1 LSSLIYL
8 TYCIWFNMLNKMQNQ
23 IHKNDSSSE
32 EIYQEMTRD
41 AFGISSQKILFESE
55 KFDKSDATE
64 KFDYFKD
71 SKNEIFK
78 QKLVNTITA
87 ELQGFIPGA
96 FQILPQSEQCLSYAN
111 LHSWSP
117 GRAYFS
123 LFEMKK
129 SKSIW
134 ILHFSRSVGEGLAYL
149 VHKENF
155 GTGINIYDE
164 LREADSLIY
173 LEIGEILRKLFS
185 SLIKLWPKIQNLN
198 VSRCRHI
205 LQLGFQ
211 TGVCLKE
218 EYIIFPFHLKN
229 KECSGDFNLIFPS
242 KYIF

>member
-1 LSSLIYL
+1 
-8 TYCIWFNMLNKMQNQ
+8 MQNQ

-41 AFGISSQKILFESE
+41 AFGFSQGEKTFDSENLKGSES
-55 KFDKSDATE
+55 TE
-64 KFDYFKD
+64 SVVSFSELKYAR
-71 SKNEIFK
+71 FK
-78 QKLVNTITA
+78 QKIVNIISA
-87 ELQGFIPGA
+87 ELQIILPGA
-96 FQILPQSEQCLSYAN
+96 FQITPLVEQCLSYAN

-134 ILHFSRSVGEGLAYL
+134 ILHFSRPIGEGLAYL
-149 VHKENF
+149 IHKKNF
-155 GTGINIYDE
+155 GTEINIYYD

-173 LEIGEILRKLFS
+173 LEIGEILRKLFAS
-185 SLIKLWPKIQNLN
+185 MIKLWAEIENLN

-211 TGVCLKE
+211 AGVRLKE

-229 KECSGDFNLIFPS
+229 KECSGEFNLIFPI
-242 KYIF
+242 KYLNNIVDT

>member
-1 LSSLIYL
+1 
-8 TYCIWFNMLNKMQNQ
+8 MQNQ
-23 IHKNDSSSE
+23 ILKNDSSWE

-41 AFGISSQKILFESE
+41 AFGFSPEKKSFESE
-55 KFDKSDATE
+55 KLSGSDTSE
-64 KFDYFKD
+64 KADSFTDTKHELFK
-71 SKNEIFK
+71 N
-78 QKLVNTITA
+78 KLVNRITA
-87 ELQGFIPGA
+87 ELQFILPGA
-96 FQILPQSEQCLSYAN
+96 FQITPQIEQCLSYAN

-129 SKSIW
+129 NQSIW

-155 GTGINIYDE
+155 GTEINIYDE

-173 LEIGEILRKLFS
+173 LEIGEILRKLFAS
-185 SLIKLWPKIQNLN
+185 MIKVWPEIENLK

-211 TGVCLKE
+211 TGVRLKE
-218 EYIIFPFHLKN
+218 EYIIFPFYLKN
-229 KECSGDFNLIFPS
+229 KECSGEFHLIFPS
-242 KYIF
+242 KYLNNVIDT

>member
-1 LSSLIYL
+1 
-8 TYCIWFNMLNKMQNQ
+8 MQNQ
-23 IHKNDSSSE
+23 IHNNDSSWE

-41 AFGISSQKILFESE
+41 AFGLPTEKKSFDSEKLHGSGIIESEVSLKDTKYKIL
-55 KFDKSDATE
+55 
-64 KFDYFKD
+64 
-71 SKNEIFK
+71 K

-87 ELQGFIPGA
+87 EFQITLPGA
-96 FQILPQSEQCLSYAN
+96 FQITPQEEQCLSYAN

-129 SKSIW
+129 SQSIW
-134 ILHFSRSVGEGLAYL
+134 ILHFSRSIGEGLANL
-149 VHKENF
+149 IHKKKY
-155 GTGINIYDE
+155 GTGINIYAD

-185 SLIKLWPKIQNLN
+185 SLIKNWPEIENLN

-211 TGVCLKE
+211 TGVRLKE
-218 EYIIFPFHLKN
+218 EYIIFPFYLKN
-229 KECSGDFNLIFPS
+229 KECSGEFHLIIPY
-242 KYIF
+242 KYLYNVDHT